1 MLGGWSYAEMGRSGP
16 RGLID
21 RNGILTLTVTGRKS
35 GREIPRPVQFVLQ
48 DDSIFLIP
56 FMGKTTI
63 WYVNVMSNP
72 RVKITKGEIKFTA
85 EAEILDE
92 KGVKEAVE
100 LFIKAYGKRM
110 MESRYPKKDAA
121 VRILMPDEERASFR

>member
-35 GREIPRPVQFVLQ
+35 GREIPRPVQSVLQ

-56 FMGKTTI
+56 FMGKSTN
-63 WYVNVMSNP
+63 WYVSLMSNP
-72 RVKITKGEIKFTA
+72 RVKITKGKVKFTA
-85 EAEILDE
+85 EAKILDE
-92 KGVKEAVE
+92 KGAKEAVE
-100 LFIKAYGKRM
+100 LFINAYGKRM
-110 MESRYPKKDAA
+110 MESRYPSKDAA
-121 VRILMPDEERASFR
+121 ARILMPE